1 MSTELV
7 NGIYLIKNTGSGKYL
22 NVWGIDQV
30 GNSRN
35 VNQYDLSA
43 ELSQVFW
50 VQKTTT
56 GVLKLSSIIKDANGA
71 YYSLNVN
78 TNTFNA
84 NLYKETAS
92 NDQDSALAFESVGN
106 GNYKIRVGTKYDGN
120 TYFLTALGNVN
131 GTNLVGRVNGNVV
144 WATEAENSAYQ
155 VWAFEYMAPYRS
167 TYDIRKLDAQIFL
180 HKFYQSTCEIDA
192 KAGTVLCMELV
203 KALQKILLN
212 ISTDDEGY
220 GYFGEKTLAACPTM
234 QTGMA
239 TTERNKK
246 LVTLFC
252 HAMFCKGYSTT
263 AIYDSF
269 NANVANGVKKIQAD
283 MGMPQTGVVT
293 PLLMKAVFNTDSYV
307 LSSKGDARIREIQQA
322 MNNGYSEYSGIN
334 PCDGIYSRATNKALI
349 YAIQKEE
356 GISVENSAPS
366 FGQTTFSLFPTLPF
380 TGDSKETGKN
390 EANITKILQYA
401 LYVNAMYAGD
411 FDGVYSATVSEAVQ
425 KFQTFM
431 AYPGNTTTYADAR
444 VMKGLLA
451 SCGDTS
457 RLCTALDTAT
467 ILTKPV
473 LTNLKNMGIK
483 YVGRYLTG
491 MVKTQEG
498 KRVSK
503 KITRSEAE
511 NILAAGLNI
520 IPISQ
525 NVARGKRMGYKHG
538 KFAFPYG
545 RIIGYR
551 KGADGKPEIIP
562 EQAEVIRLIFNSYL
576 QGDSL
581 QSIKTKLETA
591 GALTARGN
599 TEWSAQSIQ
608 RILQNE
614 KYCGDVLLQ
623 KTFTEDVLTGVHKKN
638 TGQLP
643 QYYIENYHEGIVSK
657 QIFREVQAEIA
668 RRNSKSAA
676 NQRKRRRG
684 RYNSK
689 YALTE
694 RLVCGDCG
702 SPYKRVT
709 WNIHGRK
716 QIVWRCVNRIEYGTK
731 FCGSSPSI
739 PEEKLHRAILKAV
752 QDLAANFTDEVAAQI
767 NGILHSIQTGESI
780 KPNLQEQLEQTQQEF
795 DRLLEM
801 SLDFD
806 EDTPFLDN
814 RLKKLNNK
822 IKSLKKAIE
831 ESAAR
836 QEKARQPE
844 MLLSAKDL
852 QILEYD
858 DALTARIIEKI
869 TVRSRNEIEIRFI
882 GGYKKTMQLS

>member
-1 MSTELV
+1 MGNMRIIEIPASMRESALRKNTVRKLRVAAYCRVSTEEEEQQGSFEIQKLYYTEKINSTPEWEV
-7 NGIYLIKNTGSGKYL
+7 AGIYADDGISG
-22 NVWGIDQV
+22 VH
-30 GNSRN
+30 
-35 VNQYDLSA
+35 
-43 ELSQVFW
+43 
-50 VQKTTT
+50 
-56 GVLKLSSIIKDANGA
+56 
-71 YYSLNVN
+71 
-78 TNTFNA
+78 
-84 NLYKETAS
+84 
-92 NDQDSALAFESVGN
+92 
-106 GNYKIRVGTKYDGN
+106 TK
-120 TYFLTALGNVN
+120 
-131 GTNLVGRVNGNVV
+131 
-144 WATEAENSAYQ
+144 
-155 VWAFEYMAPYRS
+155 
-167 TYDIRKLDAQIFL
+167 K
-180 HKFYQSTCEIDA
+180 
-192 KAGTVLCMELV
+192 
-203 KALQKILLN
+203 
-212 ISTDDEGY
+212 
-220 GYFGEKTLAACPTM
+220 
-234 QTGMA
+234 
-239 TTERNKK
+239 
-246 LVTLFC
+246 
-252 HAMFCKGYSTT
+252 
-263 AIYDSF
+263 
-269 NANVANGVKKIQAD
+269 
-283 MGMPQTGVVT
+283 
-293 PLLMKAVFNTDSYV
+293 
-307 LSSKGDARIREIQQA
+307 
-322 MNNGYSEYSGIN
+322 
-334 PCDGIYSRATNKALI
+334 CDGFNRM
-349 YAIQKEE
+349 IQDCKKHR
-356 GISVENSAPS
+356 ID
-366 FGQTTFSLFPTLPF
+366 L
-380 TGDSKETGKN
+380 
-390 EANITKILQYA
+390 
-401 LYVNAMYAGD
+401 
-411 FDGVYSATVSEAVQ
+411 
-425 KFQTFM
+425 
-431 AYPGNTTTYADAR
+431 
-444 VMKGLLA
+444 
-451 SCGDTS
+451 
-457 RLCTALDTAT
+457 
-467 ILTKPV
+467 ILTKSISRFARNTLDSIQYV
-473 LTNLKNMGIK
+473 RMLKQMGIAVVFEK
-483 YVGRYLTG
+483 
-491 MVKTQEG
+491 
-498 KRVSK
+498 
-503 KITRSEAE
+503 E
-511 NILAAGLNI
+511 NINTATMNSEMILTVLSAFAQAESES
-520 IPISQ
+520 ISQ

-806 EDTPFLDN
+806 EDTPFLDD
-814 RLKKLNNK
+814 RLKKLNSK
-822 IKSLKKAIE
+822 IKSLKKGIE
-831 ESAAR
+831 DSAAR
-836 QEKARQPE
+836 QEKIGQPE
-844 MLLSAKDL
+844 MLLSAKDM
-852 QILEYD
+852 QIQEYD
-858 DALTARIIEKI
+858 DTLTARIIEKI

-882 GGYKKTMQLS
+882 GGYKKTMQLI

>member
-1 MSTELV
+1 MGNMRIIEIPASMRESALRKNTVRKLRVAAYCRVSTEEEEQQGSFEIQKLYYTEKINSTPEWEV
-7 NGIYLIKNTGSGKYL
+7 AGIY
-22 NVWGIDQV
+22 
-30 GNSRN
+30 
-35 VNQYDLSA
+35 
-43 ELSQVFW
+43 
-50 VQKTTT
+50 
-56 GVLKLSSIIKDANGA
+56 
-71 YYSLNVN
+71 
-78 TNTFNA
+78 
-84 NLYKETAS
+84 
-92 NDQDSALAFESVGN
+92 
-106 GNYKIRVGTKYDGN
+106 
-120 TYFLTALGNVN
+120 
-131 GTNLVGRVNGNVV
+131 
-144 WATEAENSAYQ
+144 
-155 VWAFEYMAPYRS
+155 
-167 TYDIRKLDAQIFL
+167 
-180 HKFYQSTCEIDA
+180 
-192 KAGTVLCMELV
+192 
-203 KALQKILLN
+203 
-212 ISTDDEGY
+212 
-220 GYFGEKTLAACPTM
+220 
-234 QTGMA
+234 
-239 TTERNKK
+239 
-246 LVTLFC
+246 
-252 HAMFCKGYSTT
+252 
-263 AIYDSF
+263 
-269 NANVANGVKKIQAD
+269 AD
-283 MGMPQTGVVT
+283 
-293 PLLMKAVFNTDSYV
+293 
-307 LSSKGDARIREIQQA
+307 
-322 MNNGYSEYSGIN
+322 
-334 PCDGIYSRATNKALI
+334 DGISGVHTKKRDGFNQM
-349 YAIQKEE
+349 IQDCKKHR
-356 GISVENSAPS
+356 ID
-366 FGQTTFSLFPTLPF
+366 L
-380 TGDSKETGKN
+380 
-390 EANITKILQYA
+390 
-401 LYVNAMYAGD
+401 
-411 FDGVYSATVSEAVQ
+411 
-425 KFQTFM
+425 
-431 AYPGNTTTYADAR
+431 
-444 VMKGLLA
+444 
-451 SCGDTS
+451 
-457 RLCTALDTAT
+457 
-467 ILTKPV
+467 ILTKSISRFARNTLDSIQYV
-473 LTNLKNMGIK
+473 RMLKQMGIAVVFEK
-483 YVGRYLTG
+483 
-491 MVKTQEG
+491 
-498 KRVSK
+498 
-503 KITRSEAE
+503 E
-511 NILAAGLNI
+511 N
-520 IPISQ
+520 
-525 NVARGKRMGYKHG
+525 
-538 KFAFPYG
+538 
-545 RIIGYR
+545 
-551 KGADGKPEIIP
+551 
-562 EQAEVIRLIFNSYL
+562 RLIFNSYL

-869 TVRSRNEIEIRFI
+869 TVRSRNEIEIRFT
-882 GGYKKTMQLS
+882 GDYKKTVTLR

>member
-1 MSTELV
+1 MSNMRIIEIPASMRENAGRKNTVRKLRVAAYCRVSTEEEEQQGSFEIQKLYYTEKINSTPEWEV
-7 NGIYLIKNTGSGKYL
+7 AGIY
-22 NVWGIDQV
+22 
-30 GNSRN
+30 
-35 VNQYDLSA
+35 
-43 ELSQVFW
+43 
-50 VQKTTT
+50 
-56 GVLKLSSIIKDANGA
+56 
-71 YYSLNVN
+71 
-78 TNTFNA
+78 
-84 NLYKETAS
+84 
-92 NDQDSALAFESVGN
+92 
-106 GNYKIRVGTKYDGN
+106 
-120 TYFLTALGNVN
+120 
-131 GTNLVGRVNGNVV
+131 
-144 WATEAENSAYQ
+144 
-155 VWAFEYMAPYRS
+155 
-167 TYDIRKLDAQIFL
+167 
-180 HKFYQSTCEIDA
+180 
-192 KAGTVLCMELV
+192 
-203 KALQKILLN
+203 
-212 ISTDDEGY
+212 
-220 GYFGEKTLAACPTM
+220 
-234 QTGMA
+234 
-239 TTERNKK
+239 
-246 LVTLFC
+246 
-252 HAMFCKGYSTT
+252 
-263 AIYDSF
+263 
-269 NANVANGVKKIQAD
+269 AD
-283 MGMPQTGVVT
+283 
-293 PLLMKAVFNTDSYV
+293 
-307 LSSKGDARIREIQQA
+307 
-322 MNNGYSEYSGIN
+322 
-334 PCDGIYSRATNKALI
+334 DGISGVHTKKRDGFNQM
-349 YAIQKEE
+349 IQDCK
-356 GISVENSAPS
+356 
-366 FGQTTFSLFPTLPF
+366 
-380 TGDSKETGKN
+380 KR
-390 EANITKILQYA
+390 KIDL
-401 LYVNAMYAGD
+401 
-411 FDGVYSATVSEAVQ
+411 
-425 KFQTFM
+425 
-431 AYPGNTTTYADAR
+431 
-444 VMKGLLA
+444 
-451 SCGDTS
+451 
-457 RLCTALDTAT
+457 
-467 ILTKPV
+467 ILTKSISRFARNTLDSIQYV
-473 LTNLKNMGIK
+473 RLLKQMGIAVVFEK
-483 YVGRYLTG
+483 
-491 MVKTQEG
+491 
-498 KRVSK
+498 
-503 KITRSEAE
+503 E
-511 NILAAGLNI
+511 NINTATMNSEMILTVLSAFAQAESES
-520 IPISQ
+520 ISQ

-780 KPNLQEQLEQTQQEF
+780 KPNLQEQLEQAQQEF

-831 ESAAR
+831 DSAAR

-882 GGYKKTMQLS
+882 GGYKKTMQLT

>member
-1 MSTELV
+1 MSNMRIIEIPASMRESAGRKNTVRKLRVAAYCRVSTEEEEQQGSFEIQKLYYTEKINSTPEWEV
-7 NGIYLIKNTGSGKYL
+7 AGIY
-22 NVWGIDQV
+22 
-30 GNSRN
+30 
-35 VNQYDLSA
+35 
-43 ELSQVFW
+43 
-50 VQKTTT
+50 
-56 GVLKLSSIIKDANGA
+56 
-71 YYSLNVN
+71 
-78 TNTFNA
+78 
-84 NLYKETAS
+84 
-92 NDQDSALAFESVGN
+92 
-106 GNYKIRVGTKYDGN
+106 
-120 TYFLTALGNVN
+120 
-131 GTNLVGRVNGNVV
+131 
-144 WATEAENSAYQ
+144 
-155 VWAFEYMAPYRS
+155 
-167 TYDIRKLDAQIFL
+167 
-180 HKFYQSTCEIDA
+180 
-192 KAGTVLCMELV
+192 
-203 KALQKILLN
+203 
-212 ISTDDEGY
+212 
-220 GYFGEKTLAACPTM
+220 
-234 QTGMA
+234 
-239 TTERNKK
+239 
-246 LVTLFC
+246 
-252 HAMFCKGYSTT
+252 
-263 AIYDSF
+263 
-269 NANVANGVKKIQAD
+269 AD
-283 MGMPQTGVVT
+283 
-293 PLLMKAVFNTDSYV
+293 
-307 LSSKGDARIREIQQA
+307 
-322 MNNGYSEYSGIN
+322 
-334 PCDGIYSRATNKALI
+334 DGISGVHTKKRDGFNQM
-349 YAIQKEE
+349 IQDCK
-356 GISVENSAPS
+356 
-366 FGQTTFSLFPTLPF
+366 
-380 TGDSKETGKN
+380 KR
-390 EANITKILQYA
+390 KIDL
-401 LYVNAMYAGD
+401 
-411 FDGVYSATVSEAVQ
+411 
-425 KFQTFM
+425 
-431 AYPGNTTTYADAR
+431 
-444 VMKGLLA
+444 
-451 SCGDTS
+451 
-457 RLCTALDTAT
+457 
-467 ILTKPV
+467 ILTKSISRFARNTLDSIQYV
-473 LTNLKNMGIK
+473 RMLKQMGIAVVFEK
-483 YVGRYLTG
+483 
-491 MVKTQEG
+491 
-498 KRVSK
+498 
-503 KITRSEAE
+503 E
-511 NILAAGLNI
+511 NINTATMNSEMILTVLSAFAQAESES
-520 IPISQ
+520 ISQ

-562 EQAEVIRLIFNSYL
+562 EQAEIIRLIFNSYL

-581 QSIKTKLETA
+581 QSIKAKLETA

-599 TEWSAQSIQ
+599 TAWSAQSIQ

>member
-1 MSTELV
+1 MIEITAEIRAFIDKAAAGVELAEDEYIDLSDGLIHCKKCGGQRQTVVPCFGKSGYFMPRCICQCQREAEEQRKAAEERQRRMERIKRRKAQGFCRVSTEEEEQQGSFEIQKLYYTEKINSTPEWEV
-7 NGIYLIKNTGSGKYL
+7 AGIY
-22 NVWGIDQV
+22 
-30 GNSRN
+30 
-35 VNQYDLSA
+35 
-43 ELSQVFW
+43 
-50 VQKTTT
+50 
-56 GVLKLSSIIKDANGA
+56 
-71 YYSLNVN
+71 
-78 TNTFNA
+78 
-84 NLYKETAS
+84 
-92 NDQDSALAFESVGN
+92 
-106 GNYKIRVGTKYDGN
+106 
-120 TYFLTALGNVN
+120 
-131 GTNLVGRVNGNVV
+131 
-144 WATEAENSAYQ
+144 
-155 VWAFEYMAPYRS
+155 
-167 TYDIRKLDAQIFL
+167 
-180 HKFYQSTCEIDA
+180 
-192 KAGTVLCMELV
+192 
-203 KALQKILLN
+203 
-212 ISTDDEGY
+212 
-220 GYFGEKTLAACPTM
+220 
-234 QTGMA
+234 
-239 TTERNKK
+239 
-246 LVTLFC
+246 
-252 HAMFCKGYSTT
+252 
-263 AIYDSF
+263 
-269 NANVANGVKKIQAD
+269 AD
-283 MGMPQTGVVT
+283 
-293 PLLMKAVFNTDSYV
+293 
-307 LSSKGDARIREIQQA
+307 
-322 MNNGYSEYSGIN
+322 
-334 PCDGIYSRATNKALI
+334 DGISGVHTKKRDGFNQM
-349 YAIQKEE
+349 IQDCK
-356 GISVENSAPS
+356 
-366 FGQTTFSLFPTLPF
+366 
-380 TGDSKETGKN
+380 KR
-390 EANITKILQYA
+390 KIDL
-401 LYVNAMYAGD
+401 
-411 FDGVYSATVSEAVQ
+411 
-425 KFQTFM
+425 
-431 AYPGNTTTYADAR
+431 
-444 VMKGLLA
+444 
-451 SCGDTS
+451 
-457 RLCTALDTAT
+457 
-467 ILTKPV
+467 ILTKSISRFARNTLDSIQYV
-473 LTNLKNMGIK
+473 RMLKQMGIAVVFEK
-483 YVGRYLTG
+483 
-491 MVKTQEG
+491 
-498 KRVSK
+498 
-503 KITRSEAE
+503 E
-511 NILAAGLNI
+511 NINTATMNSEMILTVLSAFAQAESES
-520 IPISQ
+520 ISQ

-767 NGILHSIQTGESI
+767 NGILHSIQTGEST

-806 EDTPFLDN
+806 EDTPFLDD

-831 ESAAR
+831 DTAVQ
-836 QEKARQPE
+836 QEKASQPE
-844 MLLSAKDL
+844 MLCRL
-852 QILEYD
+852 
-858 DALTARIIEKI
+858 R
-869 TVRSRNEIEIRFI
+869 
-882 GGYKKTMQLS
+882 